1 MEKQWGYLELVTTAS
16 GIWEQ
21 KDKLSN
27 TNKQNQIKRFGN
39 MVQREKL
46 YSDFYISDFTALLKK
61 SLKNGAKYFMW
72 EERNSMWL
80 LGSRLAKVFAK
91 RKKNPVRSHD
101 WNTDSW

>member
-39 MVQREKL
+39 MVQREKV

-61 SLKNGAKYFMW
+61 IIKRMEQEVFYVGGKKLNVTV
-72 EERNSMWL
+72 
-80 LGSRLAKVFAK
+80 KVQVNKGFCK
-91 RKKNPVRSHD
+91 KEIKKNQ
-101 WNTDSW
+101 